1 VASGKEQSGP
11 RGFHMEEGEASP
23 PRRGGKPEL
32 PEMTFSALVLS
43 LSASAMV
50 HLGEAAPEAQDAPE
64 ANLALARQTI
74 DILELLER
82 KTRGNLDADE
92 SRVLASVLHELRM
105 KYVARSRA

>member
-1 VASGKEQSGP
+1 LATGKDQSGP
-11 RGFHMEEGEASP
+11 RGFHMEEGEASAP
-23 PRRGGKPEL
+23 PRRRGEDL
-32 PEMTFSALVLS
+32 PEMTFAGLVLS

-50 HLGEAAPEAQDAPE
+50 HLGEAAPEAEDAAE
-64 ANLALARQTI
+64 TNLVLVRQTI

-92 SRVLASVLHELRM
+92 ARVLASVLHELRL